1 MRNKNKMRTK
11 TPSLKQR
18 KTLLQNTINKSIEL
32 KHSKALIT
40 TYKNQ
45 LLIVCNELEQRNN
58 KLNTIKENGGISI
71 Y

>member
-1 MRNKNKMRTK
+1 MRTK

-32 KHSKALIT
+32 NHSKTLIT
-40 TYKNQ
+40 NYQNQ
-45 LLIVCNELEQRNN
+45 LVQVVSLLEQRNN

>member
-1 MRNKNKMRTK
+1 MRTK

-32 KHSKALIT
+32 KHSKTLIT
-40 TYKNQ
+40 NYQNQ
-45 LLIVCNELEQRNN
+45 LVKVSQEIEQRNN